1 MCLKNCVVV
10 DQLSDGWPAQLVQH
24 TTRIGCPGRDPSSK
38 MTYLKQ
44 DDEKLVLM
52 LDRNLS
58 RA

>member
-1 MCLKNCVVV
+1 MVGGDRN
-10 DQLSDGWPAQLVQH
+10 LSITLWQCWSDQLVQH